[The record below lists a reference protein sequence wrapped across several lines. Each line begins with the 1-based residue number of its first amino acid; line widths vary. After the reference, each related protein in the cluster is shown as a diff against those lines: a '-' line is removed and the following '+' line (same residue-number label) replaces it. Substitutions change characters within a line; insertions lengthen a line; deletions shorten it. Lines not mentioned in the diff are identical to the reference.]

1 MKMNKE
7 EAIKIIRNS
16 NIIEIKPTKKNL
28 MEILKW
34 SKSRYNEFKKREVVT
49 NILNDLGAESYLV
62 EYIAGTY
69 SETTGYGTHYTFLK
83 ENDQAYLIEKGF
95 IDTVVY
101 KFI

>member
-1 MKMNKE
+1 MEMNKE
-7 EAIKIIRNS
+7 EAIEIIRNS
-16 NIIEIKPTKKNL
+16 NMIEIEPTEKNL
-28 MEILKW
+28 KEILKW